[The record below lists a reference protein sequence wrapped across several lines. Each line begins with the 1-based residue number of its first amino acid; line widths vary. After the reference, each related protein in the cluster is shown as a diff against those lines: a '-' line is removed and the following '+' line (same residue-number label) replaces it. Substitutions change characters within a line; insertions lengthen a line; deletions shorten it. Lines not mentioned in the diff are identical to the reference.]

1 MLDNGKTLIQ
11 QAPGFDQ
18 SPESIAATALEKILS
33 RSPSARVGLAHVVE
47 QQSGRIN
54 PIMSVKTEEAD
65 GYPRDLVAV
74 DAQGAAQ
81 VILVPLFDAKIP
93 YLHGGLNHCF
103 DRLTD
108 DGNSTL
114 LFVVPEERKWT
125 VWRDMANR
133 VRSAGKRLPGDS
145 WSTLSATVDGSR
157 KRLMLDTWSGLLNTI
172 EHQASA
178 DPSVRSAVQELR
190 EFTGFMNT
198 ARQLVDGAK
207 NQGVAEGW
215 AVTRRSDSG
224 PQELIRV
231 RFHYGYGRYVRFNGM
246 LRESWFGVNWQL
258 WGKYPDTLPLAVWPV
273 GKEQQAM
280 LGGGRLPLE
289 VYTDREG
296 HWIPVHLNPAA
307 GYDDNLPEVVRQL
320 RAIALSVRVAA
331 TTA

>member
-1 MLDNGKTLIQ
+1 MMNNGKTLIQ
-11 QAPGFDQ
+11 RAAELGQ
-18 SPESIAATALEKILS
+18 SPESIAAAALEEILS

-47 QQSGRIN
+47 QQCGRIN
-54 PIMSVKTEEAD
+54 PIAAVKTQAAE

-81 VILVPLFDAKIP
+81 IILAPLFDAKIP

-108 DGNSTL
+108 AGNSAL
-114 LFVVPEERKWT
+114 LFVVPEERKWD
-125 VWRDMANR
+125 VWRDMERR

-145 WSTLSATVDGSR
+145 WSTLSAAVDGSQR
-157 KRLMLDTWSGLLNTI
+157 RLMLDTWSDLLSVIAYQT
-172 EHQASA
+172 SA
-178 DPSVRSAVQELR
+178 DPAVKAAVQELR

-198 ARQLVDGAK
+198 ARQLIDGAK

-215 AVTRRSDSG
+215 AVTRNSDSG
-224 PQELIRV
+224 PQGLILV
-231 RFHYGYGRYVRFNGM
+231 RFHYGYGRYVRLRGM
-246 LRESWFGVNWQL
+246 LKESWLGVNWRL

-280 LGGGRLPLE
+280 LGEGRLPLE

-307 GYDDNLPEVVRQL
+307 DYDANLPEVARQL
-320 RAIALSVRVAA
+320 RAIAGTIRNAAA
-331 TTA
+331 TA